1 MSPYPATDKIMSS
14 LRKAPTQAIPLILVL
29 ALGHIGPGCKSGSGQ
44 NAAGQAIVSDSVSL
58 PVSAAEKPAESFD
71 LLKYSALDT
80 ASGVFEGEYEEKVNE
95 KITVK
100 ARVRVHL
107 ENRKITGIDLL
118 DTCWVNPAA
127 ARLIPQRIIES
138 QRLPVEA
145 VSGASVASWT
155 LMTAT
160 AVALQIDLTELD
172 DSSGGTSDR

>member
-1 MSPYPATDKIMSS
+1 MIS
-14 LRKAPTQAIPLILVL
+14 LRKTPSQAIPLILVL
-29 ALGHIGPGCKSGSGQ
+29 ALGQIGPGCKSGSGR
-44 NAAGQAIVSDSVSL
+44 NAAGQAAASDSASL
-58 PVSAAEKPAESFD
+58 PGGATDKSAEPFD
-71 LLKYSALDT
+71 LMKYSALDT
-80 ASGVFEGEYEEKVNE
+80 ASGLFEGEYEEKVDSL
-95 KITVK
+95 ITVK

-127 ARLIPQRIIES
+127 ARLIPRRIIES
-138 QRLPVEA
+138 QRLPVES

-172 DSSGGTSDR
+172 DTSGGTSGR